1 MDSIELLW
9 DALLSR
15 EPERIQF
22 AYKNLTLA
30 EKEAVVEH
38 LKSMATE
45 SGWHVEQKRSAQSG
59 LNVIKSIGTKKVI
72 K

>member
-1 MDSIELLW
+1 MLW

-15 EPERIQF
+15 ESKRIQF
-22 AYKNLTLA
+22 AYEDLSLA

-45 SGWHVEQKRSAQSG
+45 SGWHVEQKRSAQFA
-59 LNVIKSIGTKKVI
+59 LDAIKNFGIEKSK
-72 K
+72 

>member
-22 AYKNLTLA
+22 AYEDLSLA
-30 EKEAVVEH
+30 EKEAVIEH

-45 SGWHVEQKRSAQSG
+45 NSWHVEQKLSAQSA
-59 LNVIKSIGTKKVI
+59 LDVIKSIDTNKSE
-72 K
+72 